1 VLQCGH
7 NIASIEHNGWL
18 IGLVIMVVVVV
29 VVVPAAMLVVVV
41 GLVMTKLTGA

>member
-29 VVVPAAMLVVVV
+29 VVPAAMLVVVV